1 VRKIPFFVLNFI
13 TQFDLT
19 SIKIFIEFQ
28 YIAIINQS
36 IINMG
41 PIMVLSTAGSTLA
54 TYFVDKDDILMLSLK
69 AGLQATEEIESMN
82 RI

>member
-1 VRKIPFFVLNFI
+1 
-13 TQFDLT
+13 
-19 SIKIFIEFQ
+19 
-28 YIAIINQS
+28 
-36 IINMG
+36 
-41 PIMVLSTAGSTLA
+41 MVLSTAGSTLA